1 MYDLKIDPDAILEAS
16 EGFDKVGFKSNFSHL
31 MDHNGFRCGEL
42 HNLIGPKGGGK
53 SSLVRTWLLETL
65 LQGKKPFLHLSEET
79 PEKYLVPIY
88 RALRNVLKDDFK
100 AKDFLNNISVQSEK
114 SFDNQYQKIELVDK
128 LEYRVRETGSDI
140 VFHDNFTTSIMS
152 LQGVSKEAEYAHK
165 MSHLAE
171 KLNKPIIVL
180 SHTAKQFKNTT
191 YATGEDVRGN
201 ATLPNTA
208 SVVYVI
214 NSLLSHPEKPSFVLV
229 DKSRYHSKANKQ
241 VYRIQYDSKD
251 GIFYSDARSSFQA
264 MADYWKVKKERR

>member
-1 MYDLKIDPDAILEAS
+1 MDSLKIDPDAILEAS
-16 EGFDKVGFKSNFSHL
+16 EGFDKVVFASNFNHL
-31 MDHNGFRCGEL
+31 KDHNGFRCGEL

-53 SSLVRTWLLETL
+53 SSLVRTWLLECL
-65 LQGKKPFLHLSEET
+65 LQKKRVLLHLSEET
-79 PEKYLVPIY
+79 PEKYLVPIF
-88 RALRNVLKDDFK
+88 RALKNVLKDEIK
-100 AKDFLNNISVQSEK
+100 ARDYLSQVYVQSEK
-114 SFDNQYQKIELVDK
+114 SFDNQYQKIELVNAI
-128 LEYRVRETGSDI
+128 EYRARETGADI
-140 VFHDNFTTSIMS
+140 IFHDNFTTSIMS
-152 LQGVSKEAEYAHK
+152 LQGVAKEAEYAHK

-171 KLNKPIIVL
+171 KLNKPMIVL

-191 YATGEDVRGN
+191 FATGEDVRGN

-214 NSLLSHPEKPSFVLV
+214 NSLLSHPEKPSFVLI

-241 VYRIQYDSKD
+241 VYRIQYDLKD